1 MRKYAYMFMAAAL
14 SVFASCENQE
24 VEAPVDVPVLAVT
37 SSQALF
43 PAEGGTGTVVV
54 EATGSAVSAETNKD
68 WLSVS
73 VSGNTVTLTATENKN
88 IQSRYAL
95 VTIKSGEAQAQVTA
109 QQLGYQT
116 ATISLDDILSDSNTH
131 TYRYPYTYAGTISL
145 TSTVS
150 WLAAT
155 AVEDASGK
163 AIEVAIEEN
172 REGKTRYG
180 QILWQLGMEEGVINV
195 TQYLSL
201 AVDASWTLA
210 YLRDQGV
217 SSILEVSGPATS
229 YAVGILSK
237 SAFSSQYGSSYEQF
251 ALETA
256 AAHDKVF
263 DAAGEI
269 TWSLLASG
277 TYAAVIVGVD
287 ESGEPTGSYNYF
299 ELTVQKQSETS
310 MYEAWLGK
318 WTSVGSDGTTM
329 EFTITQDVKEESYF
343 ISGFA
348 DYIDPVPAGYD
359 PATGNLWLKFYDSD
373 KMLGSSYYLYIV
385 GVGDNDYVAFG
396 DEENEILGIVSLT
409 SETTAV
415 AKGHSY
421 DYTFEDGEQTH
432 YNVLWM
438 GMFGYGA
445 NGWTYFTDI
454 DYIYFPA
461 NWTKT
466 ENGGTGGGGGG
477 DNPGTSA
484 YDKWIGSWNT
494 TLETRTF
501 SGGSWGFAGDK
512 SNDVWTFTQGEKDK
526 SYIITKMYDMNVNI
540 KATFNSDGTISLPN
554 GQESVGKVR
563 FQGDDYDCDLCLYGT
578 YFDVSGSAYRIS
590 GNYDICYA
598 ELTSDKAANLLP
610 ESIQV
615 SGLGDGNIDLS
626 CPRLYALD
634 PMDGK
639 YYTFDGYE
647 VVSLPNTMTK
657 SGNSAPRRNVL
668 KTKGAAVPAV
678 AAPTVAPAAKTF
690 SRKYEVPFSVI
701 AR

>member
-54 EATGSAVSAETNKD
+54 EATGSAVSAEANKD

-343 ISGFA
+343 ISGFS
-348 DYIDPVPAGYD
+348 DRIDPVSAGYD
-359 PATGNLWLKFYDSD
+359 PATGNLWLKFYESG
-373 KMLGSSYYLYIV
+373 KILNNNYYLYIA
-385 GVGDNDYVAFG
+385 GVGDNGYVAYG
-396 DEENEILGIVSLT
+396 DEENEILGVVSLT
-409 SETTAV
+409 SGTSAV

-421 DYTFEDGEQTH
+421 DYTFSDGEQTH

-438 GMFGYGA
+438 GMFGYGTRSDGST
-445 NGWTYFTDI
+445 GWVNFSDI
-454 DYIYFPA
+454 KYIHFPA

-477 DNPGTSA
+477 DNPGGSGYTSFL
-484 YDKWIGSWNT
+484 GTWN
-494 TLETRTF
+494 
-501 SGGSWGFAGDK
+501 WG
-512 SNDVWTFTQGEKDK
+512 T
-526 SYIITKMYDMNVNI
+526 
-540 KATFNSDGTISLPN
+540 
-554 GQESVGKVR
+554 
-563 FQGDDYDCDLCLYGT
+563 
-578 YFDVSGSAYRIS
+578 
-590 GNYDICYA
+590 
-598 ELTSDKAANLLP
+598 
-610 ESIQV
+610 
-615 SGLGDGNIDLS
+615 
-626 CPRLYALD
+626 YALD
-634 PMDGK
+634 IAQDKANSTYIIDGFGLEIEARYNDGK
-639 YYTFDGYE
+639 LEFFGQDLGSDGEYEYYFWGKDNDGDGYLVDGDPKNE
-647 VVSLPNTMTK
+647 YLLATATV
-657 SGNSAPRRNVL
+657 SGNSMKIEGHEFDAVYGGTTYHEVIVSLGIYAEELSSGDLYSMNNIPYIDLPATLSKSSNAPRANLEKVPQ
-668 KTKGAAVPAV
+668 TVSNAAT
-678 AAPTVAPAAKTF
+678 AARRST
-690 SRKYEVPFSVI
+690 YEVKMPKGVKT
-701 AR
+701 ALRRR

>member
-54 EATGSAVSAETNKD
+54 EATGSAVSAETKKD

-217 SSILEVSGPATS
+217 SSVLEVSGPATS

-277 TYAAVIVGVD
+277 TYAAVVVGVD

-343 ISGFA
+343 ISGFS
-348 DYIDPVPAGYD
+348 DRIDPVSAGYD
-359 PATGNLWLKFYDSD
+359 PATGNLWLKFYESG
-373 KMLGSSYYLYIV
+373 KMLNNNYYLYIA
-385 GVGDNDYVAFG
+385 GVGDNDYVAYG
-396 DEENEILGIVSLT
+396 DEENEILGVVSLT
-409 SETTAV
+409 SGTAAV

-421 DYTFEDGEQTH
+421 DYTFSDGEQTH
-432 YNVLWM
+432 YNVAWM
-438 GMFGYGA
+438 GMFGYGTRTDGST
-445 NGWTYFTDI
+445 GWVNFSDI
-454 DYIYFPA
+454 KYIHFPA

-477 DNPGTSA
+477 DNPGGSGYTSFL
-484 YDKWIGSWNT
+484 GTWN
-494 TLETRTF
+494 
-501 SGGSWGFAGDK
+501 WG
-512 SNDVWTFTQGEKDK
+512 T
-526 SYIITKMYDMNVNI
+526 
-540 KATFNSDGTISLPN
+540 
-554 GQESVGKVR
+554 
-563 FQGDDYDCDLCLYGT
+563 
-578 YFDVSGSAYRIS
+578 
-590 GNYDICYA
+590 
-598 ELTSDKAANLLP
+598 
-610 ESIQV
+610 
-615 SGLGDGNIDLS
+615 
-626 CPRLYALD
+626 YALD
-634 PMDGK
+634 IAQDKANSTYIIDGFGVEIEARYNNGK
-639 YYTFDGYE
+639 LEFFGQDLGSDGEYEYYFWGKDNDGDGYLVDGDPKNE
-647 VVSLPNTMTK
+647 YLLATATV
-657 SGNSAPRRNVL
+657 SGNSMKIEGHEFDAVYGGTTFHEVIVQLGVFAENLADGNFYSFNNAPYIDLPATLSKSSNAPRANLEKVPQ
-668 KTKGAAVPAV
+668 TVSNAAT
-678 AAPTVAPAAKTF
+678 AARST
-690 SRKYEVPFSVI
+690 YEVKMPKGVKT
-701 AR
+701 ALRRR